1 MKKLKKNPM
10 VKLGGKK
17 VEKKFQNIEIYT
29 YKGREKKKRER
40 NIFLR
45 KKNIQVKKLFRLF

>member
-29 YKGREKKKRER
+29 YKGREKKKEKE
-40 NIFLR
+40 IYF
-45 KKNIQVKKLFRLF
+45 